1 MILSLALTYFYR
13 NPFIEMQAVDRA
25 HRIGQQKPVKV
36 HRILVEKTVEDRIID
51 LQNRKR
57 KLVEA
62 ALDEKASQGLGR
74 LGRQEL
80 IYLFN
85 GGAERET
92 APRPAYVAGLGL
104 GAAAAAPAA
113 AAYSSSPSSSFD

>member
-1 MILSLALTYFYR
+1 
-13 NPFIEMQAVDRA
+13 MQAVDRA
-25 HRIGQQKPVKV
+25 HRIGQQKPVQV

-51 LQNRKR
+51 LQEKKR

-85 GGAERET
+85 GGGGGGERET
-92 APRPAYVAGLGL
+92 AARPVYPLGSGL
-104 GAAAAAPAA
+104 GARGPAAPED
-113 AAYSSSPSSSFD
+113 YGSD

>member
-1 MILSLALTYFYR
+1 
-13 NPFIEMQAVDRA
+13 MQAIDRA

-57 KLVEA
+57 RLVEA

-92 APRPAYVAGLGL
+92 APRAAYVPGLGSVAS
-104 GAAAAAPAA
+104 AAAAAIAAAAGPAA
-113 AAYSSSPSSSFD
+113 ATSSSAPSSFHS

>member
-1 MILSLALTYFYR
+1 
-13 NPFIEMQAVDRA
+13 MQAVDRA
-25 HRIGQQKPVKV
+25 HRIGQQRPVKV
-36 HRILVEKTVEDRIID
+36 HRILIAKTIEDRIIE
-51 LQNRKR
+51 LQNQKR

-92 APRPAYVAGLGL
+92 APRPAYVPGLGL
-104 GAAAAAPAA
+104 GAAAIPATFR
-113 AAYSSSPSSSFD
+113 SGSPSSSDSD

>member
-1 MILSLALTYFYR
+1 
-13 NPFIEMQAVDRA
+13 MQAVDRA
-25 HRIGQQKPVKV
+25 HRIGQQKPVQV
-36 HRILVEKTVEDRIID
+36 HRILIAGTVEDRIIE
-51 LQNRKR
+51 LQNKKR

-92 APRPAYVAGLGL
+92 APHPTGRTAFGADASPA
-104 GAAAAAPAA
+104 
-113 AAYSSSPSSSFD
+113 SSASN

>member
-1 MILSLALTYFYR
+1 
-13 NPFIEMQAVDRA
+13 MQAVDRA
-25 HRIGQQKPVKV
+25 HRIGQQRPVKV
-36 HRILVEKTVEDRIID
+36 HRILVKGTVEDRIID
-51 LQNRKR
+51 LQNEKR

-85 GGAERET
+85 GREERET
-92 APRPAYVAGLGL
+92 AER
-104 GAAAAAPAA
+104 
-113 AAYSSSPSSSFD
+113 

>member
-1 MILSLALTYFYR
+1 
-13 NPFIEMQAVDRA
+13 MQAVDRA
-25 HRIGQQKPVKV
+25 HRIGQQRPVKV
-36 HRILVEKTVEDRIID
+36 HRILIAKTVEDRIIA
-51 LQNRKR
+51 LQDQKR

-92 APRPAYVAGLGL
+92 APRPTVVPGLGL
-104 GAAAAAPAA
+104 GAAAVPAA
-113 AAYSSSPSSSFD
+113 FASSTPSSSSD